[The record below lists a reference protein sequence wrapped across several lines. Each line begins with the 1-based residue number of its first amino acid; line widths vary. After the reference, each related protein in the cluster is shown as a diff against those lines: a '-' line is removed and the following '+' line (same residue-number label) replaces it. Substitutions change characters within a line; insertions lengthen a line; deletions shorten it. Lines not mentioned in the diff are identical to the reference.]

1 MYPLIMKVK
10 AAEGKTKDED
20 LEAVHQSAIDT
31 FESGQSGKVTTELG
45 SHAAAQGSAG
55 ARHNL
60 GMMYHRG
67 KEVPQDEAR
76 GLALLDGRWLILAMA
91 SVLAFGL
98 LYKLWQYLR
107 NANDWGKKQDTRL
120 RKAMIRSTAMAAEK
134 GVLLITYDRSPIAR
148 V

>member
-1 MYPLIMKVK
+1 MKVK
-10 AAEGKTKDED
+10 AAEGKTKD
-20 LEAVHQSAIDT
+20 LEAVHKSAKDT
-31 FESGQSGKVTTELG
+31 FESGQSAKATTELW
-45 SHAAAQGSAG
+45 SHAAVQGSAG
-55 ARHNL
+55 AQHNL

-76 GLALLDGRWLILAMA
+76 GLALLDGRWLTLAVA
-91 SVLAFGL
+91 SVFAFG

-120 RKAMIRSTAMAAEK
+120 GKAMVTARAAEK
-134 GVLLITYDRSPIAR
+134 GVLLITYDLQSIAR